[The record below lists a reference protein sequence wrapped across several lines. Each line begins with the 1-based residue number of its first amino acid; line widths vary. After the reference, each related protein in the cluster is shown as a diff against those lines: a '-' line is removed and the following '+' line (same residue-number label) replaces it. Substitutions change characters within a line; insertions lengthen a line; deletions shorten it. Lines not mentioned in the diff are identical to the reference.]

1 MACRG
6 RGYISL
12 ALGFAFMLLPAM
24 AQADMAEF
32 TDKVVN
38 KTKNVATKVGDGVEK
53 AATKTGEKIERAGA
67 KIQSGASRSSAK
79 AQDGVVRASDKID
92 GKAQPIQ
99 DKLAQNEYVLTRHSE
114 LRASPSPRARVHGT
128 FKAGAKVV
136 VDDWSD
142 DGRWG
147 HVRIR
152 HEGRVHDGWVPRASL
167 KKVD

>member
-1 MACRG
+1 MVRRG
-6 RGYISL
+6 LDFISL
-12 ALGFAFMLLPAM
+12 AIGLAFMLLPAV

-32 TDKVVN
+32 TDKVLN

-67 KIQSGASRSSAK
+67 KIQSGASRSGAK
-79 AQDGVVRASDKID
+79 AQDGVARASDKID
-92 GKAQPIQ
+92 DKAQPVQ

-114 LRASPSPRARVHGT
+114 LRASPSPRARVHGS

-136 VDDWSD
+136 VDNWSD

-152 HEGRVHDGWVPRASL
+152 HGGKVHEGWVPKASL